1 MITSFSSSLHLPHS
15 GEELLTA
22 TKEVESQTTRQR
34 GKMSNRRHMLP
45 NKKRRKSNG
54 EKLAFDQ
61 SGNDFSP
68 RPMRQSKRG
77 HLFSEC
83 FQSDLPTNTSTL
95 SDFLDTVEQY
105 DTSEWGEADEQPESH
120 LLTFDTLNIL
130 ETTASNEHIDIM
142 AMDDTFMN
150 NSSDNVVQDSEIE
163 DFLFLDQC

>member
-1 MITSFSSSLHLPHS
+1 M
-15 GEELLTA
+15 
-22 TKEVESQTTRQR
+22 
-34 GKMSNRRHMLP
+34 
-45 NKKRRKSNG
+45 
-54 EKLAFDQ
+54 AFDQ
-61 SGNDFSP
+61 SGNDFSR